1 MQIASSTATLN
12 NCSGYESHLTMR
24 GSLLFC
30 DFGNERVAQFIPKAF
45 QLAQTTSERLG
56 CHASAVGHNSSIF
69 LA

>member
-1 MQIASSTATLN
+1 
-12 NCSGYESHLTMR
+12 MR